1 MTLVNIGTFDKRRKR
16 TDTVTPVAV
25 DASLIGYPMPMKR
38 EPVPGSRIT
47 QVPTWM
53 DSSERQLVHLT
64 GYPMEHSWL
73 WDREIWVARMR
84 ERITQRWNEIKG
96 AWVA

>member
-1 MTLVNIGTFDKRRKR
+1 MKLAYKSKSR
-16 TDTVTPVAV
+16 TDVVRAV
-25 DASLIGYPMPMKR
+25 EADTELVGYPMPMKR
-38 EPVPGSRIT
+38 EPAPGSRIT
-47 QVPTWM
+47 QVPPWM

-73 WDREIWVARMR
+73 WDREIWVAKMR
-84 ERITQRWNEIKG
+84 ERITQRWNEIKE